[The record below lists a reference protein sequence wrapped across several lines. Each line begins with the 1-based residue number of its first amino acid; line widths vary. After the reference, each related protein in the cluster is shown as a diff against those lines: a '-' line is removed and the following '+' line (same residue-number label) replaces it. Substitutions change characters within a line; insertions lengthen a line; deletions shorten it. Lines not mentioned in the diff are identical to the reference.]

1 MKLKI
6 DFGQLC
12 RSFLHNRNN
21 TIKEAMTMNNPRLER
36 VIADIEK
43 VKDKIAEQ
51 QSRLRTLERQK
62 TDIENGQ
69 IIALVRSE
77 RISDAELSAL
87 LKSLRSEG
95 QGDGE
100 VQPAISQPIR
110 TKQEEPRNA
119 NNDEE

>member
-1 MKLKI
+1 
-6 DFGQLC
+6 
-12 RSFLHNRNN
+12 
-21 TIKEAMTMNNPRLER
+21 MTMNNPRLER

-77 RISDAELSAL
+77 RISDTELSAL

-95 QGDGE
+95 QGDSE
-100 VQPAISQPIR
+100 AQPAISQPIR

>member
-1 MKLKI
+1 
-6 DFGQLC
+6 
-12 RSFLHNRNN
+12 
-21 TIKEAMTMNNPRLER
+21 MNNPRLDR

-95 QGDGE
+95 QGDSDA
-100 VQPAISQPIR
+100 QPAISQQIR

>member
-1 MKLKI
+1 
-6 DFGQLC
+6 
-12 RSFLHNRNN
+12 
-21 TIKEAMTMNNPRLER
+21 MNNPRLER

-77 RISDAELSAL
+77 RISDTELSAL
-87 LKSLRSEG
+87 LKSQAALRCRPGLRCAACDFTTNQNKTGGTAQCE
-95 QGDGE
+95 
-100 VQPAISQPIR
+100 
-110 TKQEEPRNA
+110 
-119 NNDEE
+119 